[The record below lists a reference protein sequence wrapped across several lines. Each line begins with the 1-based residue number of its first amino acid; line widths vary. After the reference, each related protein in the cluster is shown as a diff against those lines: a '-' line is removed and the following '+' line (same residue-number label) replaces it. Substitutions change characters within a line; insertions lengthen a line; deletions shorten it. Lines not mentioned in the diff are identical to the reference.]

1 MATTLTLREVKGS
14 PLTFG
19 EMDSNLTSID
29 NNKQENYHS
38 ALKWCIDHVD
48 EVVIGSKNITQLAQ
62 NHSVINFLWRYQVAS
77 LFYKVLKWFVN
88 AKYIYVFLI
97 RK

>member
-29 NNKQENYHS
+29 NNKQEVIQN
-38 ALKWCIDHVD
+38 LTTDITIDETVD
-48 EVVIGSKNITQLAQ
+48 KFS
-62 NHSVINFLWRYQVAS
+62 
-77 LFYKVLKWFVN
+77 FYDN
-88 AKYIYVFLI
+88 ST
-97 RK
+97 

>member
-29 NNKQENYHS
+29 GNKQEIIPNLTLDTVIQANLDKFSFYDS
-38 ALKWCIDHVD
+38 ATSTTRAILAENNSYLIPYPSVRKRQENI
-48 EVVIGSKNITQLAQ
+48 SK
-62 NHSVINFLWRYQVAS
+62 V
-77 LFYKVLKWFVN
+77 
-88 AKYIYVFLI
+88 YIS
-97 RK
+97 